1 MALYNEYFY
10 HKTIFKS
17 VATFGTLFNDITV
30 KRKLSSGET
39 VKELKVP
46 LSYAPRG
53 KFLSKITAQ
62 PDDNNIDKRTA
73 IVLPRM
79 SFEMTDF
86 SYDSERKLNSLG
98 MRYHKKENDNQK
110 SMYNPV
116 PYNIGFSLNVYVEHF
131 DEGLQII
138 EQIVPFFSPYLNIP
152 SKLIYDDM
160 GVVDDVP
167 VLLNDVSLEE
177 SYEGQFEDKRVI
189 MWNLSFTLKTNIFKP
204 VKDTNLIRQVETN
217 IISTPTGDSGE
228 VTPEEVQQAQESGVK
243 SKSVTKPGLTE
254 QGEPTTKESES
265 IPKEEIQADDNY
277 GFIEDFLEGI

>member
-30 KRKLSSGET
+30 KRKTSDGNT

-46 LSYAPRG
+46 LSYGPRS
-53 KFLSKITAQ
+53 KFLSKIEETGK
-62 PDDNNIDKRTA
+62 NTA
-73 IVLPRM
+73 ITLPRL
-79 SFEMTDF
+79 SFEMSGF
-86 SYDSERKLNSLG
+86 SYDSQRKLNSLG
-98 MRYHKKENDNQK
+98 VRYNKSETGSEK

-152 SKLIYDDM
+152 SKLVYDDM
-160 GVVDDVP
+160 GIVDDVP

-189 MWNLSFTLKTNIFKP
+189 MWTLSFTLKTNIFKP
-204 VKDTNLIRQVETN
+204 VKESDLIRQVETN

-228 VTPEEVQQAQESGVK
+228 VTPQEIQQAQESGVK
-243 SKSVTKPGLTE
+243 SKSITKPGLTNE
-254 QGEPTTKESES
+254 REPTTKQSET
-265 IPKEEIQADDNY
+265 IPKEDINSDDNY

>member
-30 KRKLSSGET
+30 KRKTSNGNT

-46 LSYAPRG
+46 LSYGPRS
-53 KFLSKITAQ
+53 KFLAKIE
-62 PDDNNIDKRTA
+62 DDGNANKNTA
-73 IVLPRM
+73 ITLPRL
-79 SFEMTDF
+79 SFEMSGF
-86 SYDSERKLNSLG
+86 SYDSQRKLNSLG
-98 MRYHKKENDNQK
+98 VRYNTTETGSEK

-152 SKLIYDDM
+152 SKLVYDDM
-160 GVVDDVP
+160 GIVDDVP

-204 VKDTNLIRQVETN
+204 VKESELIRQVETN
-217 IISTPTGDSGE
+217 VISTPTESSGE
-228 VTPEEVQQAQESGVK
+228 VTPQEVQKAQESGSK
-243 SKSVTKPGLTE
+243 SKSVTKPGLTD
-254 QGEPTTKESES
+254 QGQPTTKESES
-265 IPKEEIQADDNY
+265 VPKEDIDSDDEF

>member
-1 MALYNEYFY
+1 MALYNDYFY

-30 KRKLSSGET
+30 KRKTSDGNT

-46 LSYAPRG
+46 LSYGPRS
-53 KFLSKITAQ
+53 KFLSKIEES
-62 PDDNNIDKRTA
+62 DKKVA
-73 IVLPRM
+73 ITLPRL
-79 SFEMTDF
+79 SFEMSGF
-86 SYDSERKLNSLG
+86 SYDSQRKLNSLG
-98 MRYHKKENDNQK
+98 VRYNTTQDDKEK

-152 SKLIYDDM
+152 SKLVYDDM
-160 GVVDDVP
+160 GIVDDVP

-204 VKDTNLIRQVETN
+204 VEESELIRQVETN
-217 IISTPTGDSGE
+217 IISTPTGKSSE
-228 VTPEEVQQAQESGVK
+228 VTPQEKQQAQESGVK
-243 SKSVTKPGLTE
+243 TKMTTKPGLTD
-254 QGEPTTKESES
+254 QGQPTTKESES
-265 IPKEEIQADDNY
+265 VPKEQIEADDNF

>member
-1 MALYNEYFY
+1 MALYNDYFY

-30 KRKLSSGET
+30 KRKTSDGNT

-46 LSYAPRG
+46 LSYGPRS
-53 KFLSKITAQ
+53 KFLSKIEESGK
-62 PDDNNIDKRTA
+62 NVA
-73 IVLPRM
+73 ITLPRL
-79 SFEMTDF
+79 SFEMSGF
-86 SYDSERKLNSLG
+86 SYDSQRKLNSLG
-98 MRYHKKENDNQK
+98 VRYNTTQDDKEK

-116 PYNIGFSLNVYVEHF
+116 PYNIDFSLNVYVEHF

-152 SKLIYDDM
+152 SKLVYDDM
-160 GVVDDVP
+160 GIVDDVP

-204 VKDTNLIRQVETN
+204 IKESELIRQVETN
-217 IISTPTGDSGE
+217 TISTPTGDSGE
-228 VTPEEVQQAQESGVK
+228 VTPQEVQQAQEFGSK
-243 SKSVTKPGLTE
+243 SKSVTKPGLTD

-265 IPKEEIQADDNY
+265 VPKEQIEADDNF

>member
-98 MRYHKKENDNQK
+98 MRYHKNENDNQK

-204 VKDTNLIRQVETN
+204 IKDTNLIKQVETN

-228 VTPEEVQQAQESGVK
+228 VTPEEVQQAKEFGVK
-243 SKSVTKPGLTE
+243 SKSITKPGLTE

-265 IPKEEIQADDNY
+265 IPKEEIEADDNY
-277 GFIEDFLEGI
+277 GFIDDFLEGI

>member
-30 KRKLSSGET
+30 KRKTSNGNT

-46 LSYAPRG
+46 LSYGPRS
-53 KFLSKITAQ
+53 KFLAKIE
-62 PDDNNIDKRTA
+62 DDGNNNKNTA
-73 IVLPRM
+73 ITLPRL
-79 SFEMTDF
+79 SFEMSGF
-86 SYDSERKLNSLG
+86 SYDSQRKLNSLG
-98 MRYHKKENDNQK
+98 VRYNKTETGSEK

-152 SKLIYDDM
+152 SKLVYDDM
-160 GVVDDVP
+160 GIVDDVP

-177 SYEGQFEDKRVI
+177 SYEGQFEEKRVI

-204 VKDTNLIRQVETN
+204 IKESGLIRQVEAD

-228 VTPEEVQQAQESGVK
+228 VTPQEKQQAQESGVK
-243 SKSVTKPGLTE
+243 SKSITKPGLTNE
-254 QGEPTTKESES
+254 GEPTTKESES
-265 IPKEEIQADDNY
+265 VPKEQIEADDNF

>member
-30 KRKLSSGET
+30 KRKTSNGNT

-46 LSYAPRG
+46 LSYGPRS
-53 KFLSKITAQ
+53 KFLAKIE
-62 PDDNNIDKRTA
+62 DDGNDNKNVA
-73 IVLPRM
+73 ITLPRL
-79 SFEMTDF
+79 SFEMSGF
-86 SYDSERKLNSLG
+86 SYDSQRKLNSLG
-98 MRYHKKENDNQK
+98 VRYNTTETGSEK

-152 SKLIYDDM
+152 SKLVYDDM
-160 GVVDDVP
+160 GIVDDVP

-204 VKDTNLIRQVETN
+204 VKESDLIRQVETN
-217 IISTPTGDSGE
+217 VISTPTGDSGE
-228 VTPEEVQQAQESGVK
+228 VTPQEKQQAQESGSK
-243 SKSVTKPGLTE
+243 SKSVTKPGLTD
-254 QGEPTTKESES
+254 QGQPTTKESES
-265 IPKEEIQADDNY
+265 VPKEQIEADDEF

>member
-10 HKTIFKS
+10 HKTVFKS

-46 LSYAPRG
+46 LSYAPRS
-53 KFLSKITAQ
+53 KFLSKILVQ
-62 PDDNNIDKRTA
+62 PDDNMTDKRTS

-79 SFEMTDF
+79 SFEITSF

-98 MRYHKKENDNQK
+98 ARYNTTEDDTEK

-131 DEGLQII
+131 DEGLQIV

-160 GVVDDVP
+160 GIVDDVP
-167 VLLNDVSLEE
+167 VMLNDVSLEE
-177 SYEGQFEDKRVI
+177 TYQGQFEDRRVI
-189 MWNLSFTLKTNIFKP
+189 NWTLSFTLKTNIFKP
-204 VKDTNLIRQVETN
+204 IKDSGLIRQVETN

-228 VTPEEVQQAQESGVK
+228 VTPQEVQQAQESGVK
-243 SKSVTKPGLTE
+243 SKSITKPGLTE

-265 IPKEEIQADDNY
+265 IPKEEIEADDNY

>member
-30 KRKLSSGET
+30 KRKTSSGDT

-46 LSYAPRG
+46 LSYAPRS
-53 KFLSKITAQ
+53 KFLSKIQVQNA
-62 PDDNNIDKRTA
+62 DGSVNKNTA

-79 SFEMTDF
+79 SFEMDSF

-98 MRYHKKENDNQK
+98 VKYNTTQDDKEK

-116 PYNIGFSLNVYVEHF
+116 PYNIDFSLNVYVEHF

-152 SKLIYDDM
+152 SKLVYDDM
-160 GVVDDVP
+160 GIVDDVP
-167 VLLNDVSLEE
+167 VLLNNVSLEE
-177 SYEGQFEDKRVI
+177 TYEGQFEDRRVI
-189 MWNLSFTLKTNIFKP
+189 IWTLGFTLKTNIFKP
-204 VKDTNLIRQVETN
+204 IKESGLIRQVETD

-228 VTPEEVQQAQESGVK
+228 VTPQEVQQAQEFGVK
-243 SKSVTKPGLTE
+243 SKSITKPGLTD

-265 IPKEEIQADDNY
+265 VPKEEIEADDNY

>member
-30 KRKLSSGET
+30 KRKTSNGNT

-46 LSYAPRG
+46 LSYGPRS
-53 KFLSKITAQ
+53 KFLSKIEVQNA
-62 PDDNNIDKRTA
+62 DGSVNKKAA
-73 IVLPRM
+73 ITLPRL
-79 SFEMTDF
+79 SFEMSGF
-86 SYDSERKLNSLG
+86 SYDSQRKLNSLG
-98 MRYHKKENDNQK
+98 VRYNKSETGSEK

-152 SKLIYDDM
+152 SKLVYDDM
-160 GVVDDVP
+160 GIVDDVP

-204 VKDTNLIRQVETN
+204 VKESEMIRQVETN
-217 IISTPTGDSGE
+217 VISTPTGDSGE
-228 VTPEEVQQAQESGVK
+228 VTPQEKQQAQESGSK
-243 SKSVTKPGLTE
+243 SKSITKPGLTD

-265 IPKEEIQADDNY
+265 VPKEDIDSDDNY
-277 GFIEDFLEGI
+277 GFIDDFLEGI

>member
-1 MALYNEYFY
+1 MALYNDYFY

-30 KRKLSSGET
+30 KRKTSDGNT

-46 LSYAPRG
+46 LSYGPRS
-53 KFLSKITAQ
+53 KFLSKIEETGK
-62 PDDNNIDKRTA
+62 NVA
-73 IVLPRM
+73 ITLPRL
-79 SFEMTDF
+79 SFEMSGF
-86 SYDSERKLNSLG
+86 SYDSQRKLNSLG
-98 MRYHKKENDNQK
+98 VRYNTTQDDKEK

-152 SKLIYDDM
+152 SKLVYDDM
-160 GVVDDVP
+160 GIVDDVP
-167 VLLNDVSLEE
+167 VLLNGVSLEE
-177 SYEGQFEDKRVI
+177 SYEGQFEDRRVI
-189 MWNLSFTLKTNIFKP
+189 MWNLDFTLKTNIFKP
-204 VKDTNLIRQVETN
+204 IKESDLIRQVETN
-217 IISTPTGDSGE
+217 IVSTPINESGE
-228 VTPEEVQQAQESGVK
+228 ITSEEVQQAEEFGVK
-243 SKSVTKPGLTE
+243 TKTTTKPGLTS

-265 IPKEEIQADDNY
+265 VPKEQIEADDNF

>member
-30 KRKLSSGET
+30 KRKTSNGNT

-46 LSYAPRG
+46 LSYGPRS
-53 KFLSKITAQ
+53 KFLAKIEG
-62 PDDNNIDKRTA
+62 DGNSNKNTA
-73 IVLPRM
+73 ITLPRL
-79 SFEMTDF
+79 SFEMSGF
-86 SYDSERKLNSLG
+86 SYDSQRKLNSLG
-98 MRYHKKENDNQK
+98 VRYNKTETGSEK

-152 SKLIYDDM
+152 SKLVYDDM
-160 GVVDDVP
+160 GIVDDVP

-204 VKDTNLIRQVETN
+204 VKESELIRQVETN

-228 VTPEEVQQAQESGVK
+228 VTPQEKQQAQESGVK
-243 SKSVTKPGLTE
+243 SKSITKPGLTNE
-254 QGEPTTKESES
+254 GEPTTKQSET
-265 IPKEEIQADDNY
+265 IDKELINSDDNY

>member
-98 MRYHKKENDNQK
+98 MRYHKNENDNQK

-204 VKDTNLIRQVETN
+204 VKDTNLIKQVETN

-265 IPKEEIQADDNY
+265 IPKEEIEAEDNY

>member
-30 KRKLSSGET
+30 KRKTSDGNT

-46 LSYAPRG
+46 LSYGPRS
-53 KFLSKITAQ
+53 KFLSKIEETG
-62 PDDNNIDKRTA
+62 KKVA
-73 IVLPRM
+73 ITLPRI
-79 SFEMTDF
+79 SFEMSGF
-86 SYDSERKLNSLG
+86 SYDSQRKLNSLG
-98 MRYHKKENDNQK
+98 VRYNTTQDDKEK

-152 SKLIYDDM
+152 SKLVYDDM
-160 GVVDDVP
+160 GIVDDVP

-177 SYEGQFEDKRVI
+177 SYEGQFEEKRVI

-204 VKDTNLIRQVETN
+204 IKESGLIRQVEAD

-228 VTPEEVQQAQESGVK
+228 VTPQEKQQAQESGVK
-243 SKSVTKPGLTE
+243 SKSITKPGLTNE
-254 QGEPTTKESES
+254 GEPTTKESES
-265 IPKEEIQADDNY
+265 VPKEQIEADDNF

>member
-1 MALYNEYFY
+1 MALYNDYFY

-30 KRKLSSGET
+30 KRKTSDGNT

-46 LSYAPRG
+46 LSYGPRS
-53 KFLSKITAQ
+53 KFLSKIEETGK
-62 PDDNNIDKRTA
+62 NVA
-73 IVLPRM
+73 ITLPRI
-79 SFEMTDF
+79 SFEMSEF
-86 SYDSERKLNSLG
+86 SYDSQRKLNSLG
-98 MRYHKKENDNQK
+98 VRYNKTETGSEK

-152 SKLIYDDM
+152 SKLVYDDM
-160 GVVDDVP
+160 GIVDDVP

-204 VKDTNLIRQVETN
+204 VKESGLIRQVETD

-228 VTPEEVQQAQESGVK
+228 VTPQEKQQAQEFGVK
-243 SKSVTKPGLTE
+243 SKTITKPGLTD

-265 IPKEEIQADDNY
+265 IPKEQIDSDDNY

>member
-30 KRKLSSGET
+30 KRKTSNGNT

-46 LSYAPRG
+46 LSYGPRS
-53 KFLSKITAQ
+53 KFLAKIE
-62 PDDNNIDKRTA
+62 DDGNANKNTA
-73 IVLPRM
+73 ITLPRL
-79 SFEMTDF
+79 SFEMSGF
-86 SYDSERKLNSLG
+86 SYDSQRKLNSLG
-98 MRYHKKENDNQK
+98 VRYNTTETGSEK

-152 SKLIYDDM
+152 SKLVYDDM
-160 GVVDDVP
+160 GIVDDVP

-204 VKDTNLIRQVETN
+204 VKESELIRQVETN
-217 IISTPTGDSGE
+217 VISTPTESSGE
-228 VTPEEVQQAQESGVK
+228 VTPQEVQKAKESGSK
-243 SKSVTKPGLTE
+243 SKSVTKPGLTD
-254 QGEPTTKESES
+254 QGQPTTKESES
-265 IPKEEIQADDNY
+265 VPKEQIEVDDGF

>member
-30 KRKLSSGET
+30 KRKTSSGDT

-53 KFLSKITAQ
+53 KFLSKIRVHNADGTVEK
-62 PDDNNIDKRTA
+62 NTA

-79 SFEMTDF
+79 SFEMDSF
-86 SYDSERKLNSLG
+86 SYDPERKLNSLG
-98 MRYHKKENDNQK
+98 VRYNTKEDNKEK
-110 SMYNPV
+110 SMHNPV
-116 PYNIGFSLNVYVEHF
+116 PYNIDFSLNIYVEHF

-152 SKLIYDDM
+152 SKLVYDDM
-160 GVVDDVP
+160 GIVDDVP
-167 VLLNDVSLEE
+167 VLLNDVTLEE
-177 SYEGQFEDKRVI
+177 TYEGDFEERRVI
-189 MWNLSFTLKTNIFKP
+189 IWTLSFTLKTNIFKP
-204 VKDTNLIRQVETN
+204 VKDSGLIRQVETD

-243 SKSVTKPGLTE
+243 SKSITKPGLTSE
-254 QGEPTTKESES
+254 GEPTTKESES
-265 IPKEEIQADDNY
+265 IPKEEINSDDNY
-277 GFIEDFLEGI
+277 GFIDDFLEGI

>member
-30 KRKLSSGET
+30 KRKTSSGDT

-46 LSYAPRG
+46 LSYAPRS
-53 KFLSKITAQ
+53 KFLSKIQVQNA
-62 PDDNNIDKRTA
+62 DGSVNKNTA

-79 SFEMTDF
+79 SFEMDSF

-98 MRYHKKENDNQK
+98 VRYNTTQDDKEK

-116 PYNIGFSLNVYVEHF
+116 PYNIDFSLNVYVEHF

-152 SKLIYDDM
+152 SKLVYDDM
-160 GVVDDVP
+160 GIVDDVP
-167 VLLNDVSLEE
+167 VLLNNVSLEE
-177 SYEGQFEDKRVI
+177 TYEGQFEDRRVI
-189 MWNLSFTLKTNIFKP
+189 IWTLGFTLKTNIFKP
-204 VKDTNLIRQVETN
+204 IKESGLIRQVETD

-228 VTPEEVQQAQESGVK
+228 VTPQEVQQAQEFGVK
-243 SKSVTKPGLTE
+243 SKSITKPGLTD

-265 IPKEEIQADDNY
+265 VPKEEIEADDNY

>member
-30 KRKLSSGET
+30 KRKTSSGNT

-53 KFLSKITAQ
+53 KFLAKIQ
-62 PDDNNIDKRTA
+62 DDGSANKNTA
-73 IVLPRM
+73 ITLPRL
-79 SFEMTDF
+79 SFEMTSF

-98 MRYHKKENDNQK
+98 VRYNTTQDDKEK
-110 SMYNPV
+110 SMHNPV

-160 GVVDDVP
+160 GIVDDVP

-177 SYEGQFEDKRVI
+177 NYEGQFEDRRVI
-189 MWNLSFTLKTNIFKP
+189 MWRLNFTLKTNIFKP
-204 VKDTNLIRQVETN
+204 VKESDLIRQVETN
-217 IISTPTGDSGE
+217 VISTPTGDSGE
-228 VTPEEVQQAQESGVK
+228 VTPQEKQQAQESGSK
-243 SKSVTKPGLTE
+243 SKSVTKPGLTD
-254 QGEPTTKESES
+254 QGQPTTKESES
-265 IPKEEIQADDNY
+265 VPKEQIEADDDF

>member
-1 MALYNEYFY
+1 MGLYSEYFY

-30 KRKLSSGET
+30 KRTDSSNQT
-39 VKELKVP
+39 VKEIKVP

-53 KFLSKITAQ
+53 KFLSKLKVQ
-62 PDDNNIDKRTA
+62 PNDNQLDKRTA
-73 IVLPRM
+73 IVLPRIA
-79 SFEMTDF
+79 FEMTGF

-98 MRYHKKENDNQK
+98 SRYNTTQNDIEK

-116 PYNIGFSLNVYVEHF
+116 PYNIDFSLGVYVEHF

-160 GVVDDVP
+160 ESVDDVP
-167 VLLNDVSLEE
+167 VLLSSVSLEE
-177 SYEGQFEDKRVI
+177 TYQGSYEDKRI
-189 MWNLSFTLKTNIFKP
+189 IQWTLAFTMKTNIFKP
-204 VKDTNLIRQVETN
+204 IKESGLIRQVETN

-243 SKSVTKPGLTE
+243 SKSITKPGLTAE
-254 QGEPTTKESES
+254 GEPTTKEEES
-265 IPKEEIQADDNY
+265 VPKEEIQSDDNY

>member
-1 MALYNEYFY
+1 MALYDDYFY

-17 VATFGTLFNDITV
+17 VATFGTLFNNITV
-30 KRKLSSGET
+30 KRKTSDGNT

-46 LSYAPRG
+46 LSYGPRS
-53 KFLSKITAQ
+53 KFLSKIEEA
-62 PDDNNIDKRTA
+62 DKKVA
-73 IVLPRM
+73 ITLPRL
-79 SFEMTDF
+79 SFEMSGF
-86 SYDSERKLNSLG
+86 SYDSQRKLNSLG
-98 MRYHKKENDNQK
+98 VRYNTTQDDKEK

-152 SKLIYDDM
+152 SKLVYDDM
-160 GVVDDVP
+160 GIVDDVP

-177 SYEGQFEDKRVI
+177 SYEGQFEDRRVI
-189 MWNLSFTLKTNIFKP
+189 MWNLDFTLKTNIFKP
-204 VKDTNLIRQVETN
+204 VKESDLIRQVETN
-217 IISTPTGDSGE
+217 IVSTPINESGE
-228 VTPEEVQQAQESGVK
+228 ITSDEIQQAEESGVK
-243 SKSVTKPGLTE
+243 TKTTTKPGLTN

-265 IPKEEIQADDNY
+265 IPKEQIEADNDF

>member
-98 MRYHKKENDNQK
+98 MRYHKNENDNQK

-204 VKDTNLIRQVETN
+204 VKDTNLIKQVETN

-228 VTPEEVQQAQESGVK
+228 VTPQEVQQAQESGVK

-254 QGEPTTKESES
+254 EGEPTTKESES
-265 IPKEEIQADDNY
+265 IPKEEIEAEDNY

>member
-30 KRKLSSGET
+30 KRKTSDGNT

-46 LSYAPRG
+46 LSYGPRS
-53 KFLSKITAQ
+53 KFLSKIEVQ
-62 PDDNNIDKRTA
+62 NSDGSVNKNTA
-73 IVLPRM
+73 ITLPRL
-79 SFEMTDF
+79 SFEMSGF
-86 SYDSERKLNSLG
+86 SYDSQRKLNSLG
-98 MRYHKKENDNQK
+98 VRYNKSETGSEK

-152 SKLIYDDM
+152 SKLVYDDM
-160 GVVDDVP
+160 GIVDDVP

-204 VKDTNLIRQVETN
+204 VKESDLIRQVETN

-228 VTPEEVQQAQESGVK
+228 VTPQEIQQAQESGLK
-243 SKSVTKPGLTE
+243 IKTTTKPGLTNE
-254 QGEPTTKESES
+254 GEPTTKQSET
-265 IPKEEIQADDNY
+265 IDKELINSDDNY